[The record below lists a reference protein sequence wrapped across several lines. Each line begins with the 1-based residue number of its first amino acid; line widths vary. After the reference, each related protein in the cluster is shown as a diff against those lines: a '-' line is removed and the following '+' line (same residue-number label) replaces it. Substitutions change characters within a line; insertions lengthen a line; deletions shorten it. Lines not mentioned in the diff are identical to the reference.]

1 MHIKAFYWEIIYNL
15 PKNGVSYGN
24 NRIFADQ
31 LKHSTMNIEEYIVF
45 RVNALLHAHDA
56 KIVMRLEGG
65 MSNYTYVVECQGK
78 KYTYRVPGKFAER
91 FVDREEEWENIQE
104 VNRLGLNNITEY
116 VEIRSGEKLA
126 EYVEGTI
133 MSTTDVV
140 SYNEMSV
147 KALKK
152 IHSSDMKFRD
162 YNAFGRLDDDQRYCL
177 ETGYVFPQEYLD
189 LRKKLDAIRATQTN
203 VPKVPCHCDYQPT
216 NLVISGDKLY
226 VLDWE
231 FAGMNDPFYDIA
243 CYGNVGFDKA
253 LSLLEAYVGHKPTKE
268 ELQRLYFHRAFQ
280 CLQWFNVA
288 IFKDRV
294 GLSKD
299 LNMDFNAVAF
309 MFLGMTK
316 DLLEN
321 YENL

>member
-1 MHIKAFYWEIIYNL
+1 M
-15 PKNGVSYGN
+15 
-24 NRIFADQ
+24 
-31 LKHSTMNIEEYIVF
+31 TIEDYIVF

-91 FVDREEEWENIQE
+91 FVDRDDEWANIQE
-104 VNRLGLNNITEY
+104 VDRLGLNNVTTY

-152 IHSSDMKFRD
+152 IHNSDLKFKD
-162 YNAFGRLDDDQRYCL
+162 YNAFGRLDTYQNYCI
-177 ETGYVFPQEYLD
+177 EMGFTHPQEYLD
-189 LRKKLDAIRATQTN
+189 LRNKLEVLRKQYVSVTM
-203 VPKVPCHCDYQPT
+203 VPCHCDYQPT
-216 NLVISGDKLY
+216 NLVISGNKLY

-243 CYGNVGFDKA
+243 CYGNAGFDKA
-253 LSLLEAYVGHKPTKE
+253 LALLEAYVGRKPTEE
-268 ELQRLYFHRAFQ
+268 ELKRLYFHRAFQ
-280 CLQWFNVA
+280 CLQWYNVA

-299 LNMDFNAVAF
+299 LNMDFNAVAL
-309 MFLGMTK
+309 MFLGMAK
-316 DLLEN
+316 DLLEK
-321 YENL
+321 

>member
-1 MHIKAFYWEIIYNL
+1 
-15 PKNGVSYGN
+15 
-24 NRIFADQ
+24 
-31 LKHSTMNIEEYIVF
+31 MNIEKYIVF
-45 RVNALLHAHDA
+45 RVNALLQAHDA

-91 FVDREEEWENIQE
+91 FVNREEEWANIQE
-104 VNRLGLNNITEY
+104 VERLGLNNVTTY

-152 IHSSDMKFRD
+152 IHNSDLKFND
-162 YNAFGRLDDDQRYCL
+162 YNAFGRLDTYQNYCV
-177 ETGYVFPQEYLD
+177 ETGFTHPQEYLD
-189 LRKKLDAIRATQTN
+189 LRNKLEALRKQYVS
-203 VPKVPCHCDYQPT
+203 VPMVPCHCDYQPT

-243 CYGNVGFDKA
+243 CYGNAGFDKA
-253 LSLLEAYVGHKPTKE
+253 LSLLEAYVGHKPTE
-268 ELQRLYFHRAFQ
+268 AELKRLYFHRAFQ
-280 CLQWFNVA
+280 CLQWYNVA

-299 LNMDFNAVAF
+299 LNMDFNAVAL
-309 MFLGMTK
+309 MFLGMAK
-316 DLLEN
+316 DLLEK
-321 YENL
+321 

>member
-1 MHIKAFYWEIIYNL
+1 MTIEDYII
-15 PKNGVSYGN
+15 
-24 NRIFADQ
+24 
-31 LKHSTMNIEEYIVF
+31 F

-56 KIVMRLEGG
+56 KIVIRLEGG

-78 KYTYRVPGKFAER
+78 KYTYRVPGKFAEK
-91 FVDREEEWENIQE
+91 FVDRDDEWANIQE
-104 VNRLGLNNITEY
+104 VDRLGLNNVTTY

-152 IHSSDMKFRD
+152 IHNSDLKFKD
-162 YNAFGRLDDDQRYCL
+162 YDAFGRLDTYQNYCI
-177 ETGYVFPQEYLD
+177 ETGFTHPQEYLNLRNKLEV
-189 LRKKLDAIRATQTN
+189 LRKQYISVTM
-203 VPKVPCHCDYQPT
+203 VPCHCDYQPT
-216 NLVISGDKLY
+216 NLVINGDKLY

-243 CYGNVGFDKA
+243 CYGNAGFDKA
-253 LSLLEAYVGHKPTKE
+253 LALLEAYVGHKPTEE
-268 ELQRLYFHRAFQ
+268 ELKRLYFHRAFQ
-280 CLQWFNVA
+280 CLQWYNVA

-299 LNMDFNAVAF
+299 LNMDFNAVAL
-309 MFLGMTK
+309 MFLGMAK
-316 DLLEN
+316 DLLEK
-321 YENL
+321 

>member
-1 MHIKAFYWEIIYNL
+1 
-15 PKNGVSYGN
+15 
-24 NRIFADQ
+24 
-31 LKHSTMNIEEYIVF
+31 MNIEEYIVF
-45 RVNALLHAHDA
+45 RVNALLQSQDA
-56 KIVMRLEGG
+56 KIVTRLEGG

-91 FVDREEEWENIQE
+91 FVDRVEEWENIQE
-104 VNRLGLNNITEY
+104 VERLGLNNVTTY

-140 SYNEMSV
+140 SYNAMSV
-147 KALKK
+147 AALKK
-152 IHSSDMKFRD
+152 IHGSDLKFRD
-162 YNAFGRLDDDQRYCL
+162 YNAFGRLDGYQNYCL
-177 ETGYVFPQEYLD
+177 EKGYTFPQEYLD
-189 LRKKLDAIRATQTN
+189 LRKKLEAIRATQVN

-243 CYGNVGFDKA
+243 CYGNAGFDKA
-253 LSLLEAYVGHKPTKE
+253 LSLLEAYVGHKPTKD

-299 LNMDFNAVAF
+299 LNMDFNAVALF
-309 MFLGMTK
+309 FLNMAK
-316 DLLEN
+316 DLLTN
-321 YENL
+321 YDNL

>member
-1 MHIKAFYWEIIYNL
+1 
-15 PKNGVSYGN
+15 
-24 NRIFADQ
+24 
-31 LKHSTMNIEEYIVF
+31 MNIEEYIVF

-56 KIVMRLEGG
+56 KIVKRLEGG
-65 MSNYTYVVECQGK
+65 MSNYTYVVECEGK
-78 KYTYRVPGKFAER
+78 KYTYRVPGKFAEK
-91 FVDREEEWENIQE
+91 FVDREEEWANIQE
-104 VNRLGLNNITEY
+104 VNRLGLNNVTEY

-126 EYVEGTI
+126 EYVESTI

-147 KALKK
+147 KALKQ
-152 IHSSDMKFRD
+152 IHNSDLKFKP
-162 YNAFGRLDDDQRYCL
+162 YNAFGRLDDDERYCR
-177 ETGYVFPQEYLD
+177 ETGFTHPQEYLD
-189 LRKKLDAIRATQTN
+189 LRAKLEELRKKYKTIPL
-203 VPKVPCHCDYQPT
+203 VPCHCDYQPT

-243 CYGNVGFDKA
+243 CYGNAGFDKA
-253 LSLLEAYVGHKPTKE
+253 LSLLEAYVGHQPTQD

-280 CLQWFNVA
+280 CLQWYNVA

-299 LNMDFNAVAF
+299 LNMDFNNIALF
-309 MFLGMTK
+309 FLNMAK
-316 DLLEN
+316 ELLNAE
-321 YENL
+321 L

>member
-1 MHIKAFYWEIIYNL
+1 MTIEDYII
-15 PKNGVSYGN
+15 
-24 NRIFADQ
+24 
-31 LKHSTMNIEEYIVF
+31 F

-56 KIVMRLEGG
+56 KIVIRLEGG

-91 FVDREEEWENIQE
+91 FVDRDDEWANIQE
-104 VNRLGLNNITEY
+104 VDRLGLNNVTTY

-152 IHSSDMKFRD
+152 IHNSDMKFKD
-162 YNAFGRLDDDQRYCL
+162 YDAFGRIDTYQNYCI
-177 ETGYVFPQEYLD
+177 ETGFTHPQEYLNLRNKLEV
-189 LRKKLDAIRATQTN
+189 LRKQYVSVTM
-203 VPKVPCHCDYQPT
+203 VPCHCDYQPT
-216 NLVISGDKLY
+216 NLVINGDKLY

-243 CYGNVGFDKA
+243 CYGNAGFDKA
-253 LSLLEAYVGHKPTKE
+253 LALLEAYVGHKPTEE
-268 ELQRLYFHRAFQ
+268 ELKRLYFHRAFQ
-280 CLQWFNVA
+280 CLQWYNVA

-299 LNMDFNAVAF
+299 LNMDFNAVAL
-309 MFLGMTK
+309 MFLGMAK
-316 DLLEN
+316 DLLEK
-321 YENL
+321 

>member
-1 MHIKAFYWEIIYNL
+1 
-15 PKNGVSYGN
+15 
-24 NRIFADQ
+24 
-31 LKHSTMNIEEYIVF
+31 
-45 RVNALLHAHDA
+45 
-56 KIVMRLEGG
+56 MRLEGG
-65 MSNYTYVVECQGK
+65 MSNYTYVVESGGK
-78 KYTYRVPGKFAER
+78 KYTYRVPGKFAEK
-91 FVDREEEWENIQE
+91 FVDREEEWANIQE

-133 MSTTDVV
+133 MSTTDVI
-140 SYNEMSV
+140 SYNAMSV
-147 KALKK
+147 AALKK
-152 IHSSDMKFRD
+152 IHNSDMKFHD
-162 YNAFGRLDDDQRYCL
+162 YNAFGRLDADQNYCL

-189 LRKKLDAIRATQTN
+189 LRKKLDAIRATQVN

-309 MFLGMTK
+309 MFLGMAK
-316 DLLEN
+316 ELLEN
-321 YENL
+321 YDNL

>member
-1 MHIKAFYWEIIYNL
+1 
-15 PKNGVSYGN
+15 
-24 NRIFADQ
+24 
-31 LKHSTMNIEEYIVF
+31 MNIEEYIVY

-78 KYTYRVPGKFAER
+78 KYTYRVPGKFAEK
-91 FVDREEEWENIQE
+91 FVDRDEEWANIQE
-104 VNRLGLNNITEY
+104 VDRLGLNNVTTY

-133 MSTTDVV
+133 MSTTDIV

-147 KALKK
+147 KAMKK
-152 IHSSDMKFRD
+152 IHNSDMKFND
-162 YNAFGRLDDDQRYCL
+162 YNAFGRLDDYERYCR
-177 ETGYVFPQEYLD
+177 EMGFTHPQEYLD
-189 LRKKLDAIRATQTN
+189 LRAKLEAIRKLFGQL
-203 VPKVPCHCDYQPT
+203 PSVPCHCDYQPT
-216 NLVISGDKLY
+216 NLVINGDKLY

-243 CYGNVGFDKA
+243 CYGNAGFDKA

-268 ELQRLYFHRAFQ
+268 ELKRLYFHRAFQ

-288 IFKDRV
+288 IFKDKV

-299 LNMDFNAVAF
+299 LNMDFNAVALF
-309 MFLGMTK
+309 FLNMAK

-321 YENL
+321 YDNL

>member
-1 MHIKAFYWEIIYNL
+1 MTIEDYII
-15 PKNGVSYGN
+15 
-24 NRIFADQ
+24 
-31 LKHSTMNIEEYIVF
+31 F

-56 KIVMRLEGG
+56 KIVIRLEGG

-91 FVDREEEWENIQE
+91 FVDRDDEWANIQE
-104 VNRLGLNNITEY
+104 VDRLGLNNVTTY

-152 IHSSDMKFRD
+152 IHNSDLKFKD
-162 YNAFGRLDDDQRYCL
+162 YDAFGRLDTYQNYCI
-177 ETGYVFPQEYLD
+177 ETGFTHPQEYLNLRNKLEV
-189 LRKKLDAIRATQTN
+189 LRKQYVS
-203 VPKVPCHCDYQPT
+203 VPMVPCHCDYQPT
-216 NLVISGDKLY
+216 NLVINGDKLY

-243 CYGNVGFDKA
+243 CYGNAGFDKA
-253 LSLLEAYVGHKPTKE
+253 LALLEAYVGRKPTEE
-268 ELQRLYFHRAFQ
+268 ELKRLYFHRAFQ
-280 CLQWFNVA
+280 CLQWYNVA

-299 LNMDFNAVAF
+299 LNMDFNAVAL
-309 MFLGMTK
+309 MFLGMAK
-316 DLLEN
+316 DLLEK
-321 YENL
+321 

>member
-1 MHIKAFYWEIIYNL
+1 MTIEDYII
-15 PKNGVSYGN
+15 
-24 NRIFADQ
+24 
-31 LKHSTMNIEEYIVF
+31 F

-56 KIVMRLEGG
+56 KIVIRLEGG

-91 FVDREEEWENIQE
+91 FVDRDDEWANIQE
-104 VNRLGLNNITEY
+104 VDRLGLNNVTTY

-152 IHSSDMKFRD
+152 IHNSDMKFKD
-162 YNAFGRLDDDQRYCL
+162 YDAFGRLDTYQNYCI
-177 ETGYVFPQEYLD
+177 ETGFTHPQEYLNLRNKLEV
-189 LRKKLDAIRATQTN
+189 LRKQYVS
-203 VPKVPCHCDYQPT
+203 VPMVPCHCDYQPT
-216 NLVISGDKLY
+216 NLVINGDKLY

-243 CYGNVGFDKA
+243 CYGNAGFDKA
-253 LSLLEAYVGHKPTKE
+253 LALLEAYVGRKPTEE
-268 ELQRLYFHRAFQ
+268 ELKRLYFHRAFQ
-280 CLQWFNVA
+280 CLQWYNVA

-299 LNMDFNAVAF
+299 LNMDFNAVAL
-309 MFLGMTK
+309 MFLGMAK
-316 DLLEN
+316 DLLEK
-321 YENL
+321 

>member
-1 MHIKAFYWEIIYNL
+1 MPLEI
-15 PKNGVSYGN
+15 
-24 NRIFADQ
+24 Q
-31 LKHSTMNIEEYIVF
+31 NITEMTIEDYIIF

-56 KIVMRLEGG
+56 KIVIRLEGG
-65 MSNYTYVVECQGK
+65 MSNYTYVVECEGK
-78 KYTYRVPGKFAER
+78 KYTYRVPGKFAEK
-91 FVDREEEWENIQE
+91 FVDRVEEWENIQE

-140 SYNEMSV
+140 SYNAMSV
-147 KALKK
+147 AALKK
-152 IHSSDMKFRD
+152 IHNSDLKFRD
-162 YNAFGRLDDDQRYCL
+162 YNAFGRLDADQNYCL

-189 LRKKLDAIRATQTN
+189 LRKKLDAIRATQTH

-243 CYGNVGFDKA
+243 CYGNAGFDKA
-253 LSLLEAYVGHKPTKE
+253 LALLKEYVGREPNKE

-309 MFLGMTK
+309 MFLGMAK
-316 DLLEN
+316 DLLTN
-321 YENL
+321 YDSL

>member
-1 MHIKAFYWEIIYNL
+1 MRNKVYFCP
-15 PKNGVSYGN
+15 PKSN
-24 NRIFADQ
+24 ATT
-31 LKHSTMNIEEYIVF
+31 TMNIEEYIIF

-56 KIVMRLEGG
+56 QIVMRLEGG

-91 FVDREEEWENIQE
+91 FVDRDEEWANIQE
-104 VNRLGLNNITEY
+104 VERLGLNNVTTY

-140 SYNEMSV
+140 SYNAMSV
-147 KALKK
+147 AALKK
-152 IHSSDMKFRD
+152 IHNSDLKFQD
-162 YNAFGRLDDDQRYCL
+162 YNAFGRLDTYQNYCI
-177 ETGYVFPQEYLD
+177 EMGFTHPQEYLD
-189 LRKKLDAIRATQTN
+189 LRNKLEELRKQYVS

-216 NLVISGDKLY
+216 NLVINGDKLY

-243 CYGNVGFDKA
+243 CYGNAGFDKA
-253 LSLLEAYVGHKPTKE
+253 LSLLEAYVGHKPTEE
-268 ELQRLYFHRAFQ
+268 ELKRLYFHRAFQ
-280 CLQWFNVA
+280 CLQWYNVA

-299 LNMDFNAVAF
+299 LNMDFNAVAL
-309 MFLGMTK
+309 MFLGMAK
-316 DLLEN
+316 DLLEK
-321 YENL
+321 